1 METIIQQICINMVEK
16 VLKTLKES
24 KNLSLDIITPEIR
37 EESNNT
43 CLSIVEEYIKYVN
56 LEMRNQKKDRKSKGL
71 VIKEKDV
78 DRKVIT
84 CLGELEYSRDIYFNK
99 VENVYVKPID
109 SIFGIEPYERICK
122 NVKADLVDKA
132 IDNSYEKSKNLVGVP
147 NISRQ
152 SVRNAIL
159 KSNLDNDK
167 SMVVAEKKLLKELHI
182 YADEDHVHLQKPN
195 KIKGRACQ
203 IVPLVTI
210 TEGTENVSKSRR
222 RTINPYHIV
231 DSGFD
236 TSSLWK
242 KVDEYIVENY
252 DVDEIKKIYI
262 HADGGRWI
270 KKGLED
276 YDCKVVATDG
286 FHIKKYL
293 KIIKNAKSPSSVKK
307 IERLIESNCKDEAI
321 MYMSELCSDI
331 EDERVQNRCCNACN
345 YIINNWEGIVNR
357 YTLDIPGSC
366 TEGQV
371 SHVLSERFSRNP
383 MGWSKEVLGKL
394 SVLRVYKKN
403 GNKIDSSIYSK
414 TENEQY
420 RDCVNN
426 TNEKL
431 NWSIF
436 DKEKFIFDDS
446 SATRI
451 LIKGIGCNRSNIL
464 GS

>member
-1 METIIQQICINMVEK
+1 M
-16 VLKTLKES
+16 
-24 KNLSLDIITPEIR
+24 
-37 EESNNT
+37 
-43 CLSIVEEYIKYVN
+43 SIVEEYIKYVN

-231 DSGFD
+231 DSSFD

-242 KVDEYIVENY
+242 KVDEYIVGNY
-252 DVDEIKKIYI
+252 EVDEI
-262 HADGGRWI
+262 
-270 KKGLED
+270 
-276 YDCKVVATDG
+276 
-286 FHIKKYL
+286 
-293 KIIKNAKSPSSVKK
+293 KK

-331 EDERVQNRCCNACN
+331 EDERVQNRCRNACN

-383 MGWSKEVLGKL
+383 MGWSKEILGKL
-394 SVLRVYKKN
+394 SVLRVHKKN
-403 GNKIDSSIYSK
+403 GNKIDSSIYSN
-414 TENEQY
+414 TGNEQY
-420 RDCVNN
+420 RDCVNK

>member
-1 METIIQQICINMVEK
+1 METIIQQICMNMVEK

-231 DSGFD
+231 DSSFD

-242 KVDEYIVENY
+242 KVDEYIVGNY
-252 DVDEIKKIYI
+252 EVDEI
-262 HADGGRWI
+262 
-270 KKGLED
+270 
-276 YDCKVVATDG
+276 
-286 FHIKKYL
+286 
-293 KIIKNAKSPSSVKK
+293 KK

-394 SVLRVYKKN
+394 SVLRVHKKN
-403 GNKIDSSIYSK
+403 GNKIDSSIYSN
-414 TENEQY
+414 TGNEQY
-420 RDCVNN
+420 RDCVNK

-431 NWSIF
+431 NWSI
-436 DKEKFIFDDS
+436 
-446 SATRI
+446 
-451 LIKGIGCNRSNIL
+451 
-464 GS
+464 

>member
-1 METIIQQICINMVEK
+1 METIIQQICMNIVEK

-109 SIFGIEPYERICK
+109 SIFGIEPYDRICK

-132 IDNSYEKSKNLVGVP
+132 IDNSYEKSKNLVDVP

-231 DSGFD
+231 DSSFD

-242 KVDEYIVENY
+242 KVDEYIVGNY
-252 DVDEIKKIYI
+252 EVDEI
-262 HADGGRWI
+262 
-270 KKGLED
+270 
-276 YDCKVVATDG
+276 
-286 FHIKKYL
+286 
-293 KIIKNAKSPSSVKK
+293 KK

-394 SVLRVYKKN
+394 SVLRVHKKN
-403 GNKIDSSIYSK
+403 GNKIDSSIYSN
-414 TENEQY
+414 TGNEQY
-420 RDCVNN
+420 RDCVNK

>member
-37 EESNNT
+37 EESNNA

-56 LEMRNQKKDRKSKGL
+56 LEMRNQKKDRKLKGL

-132 IDNSYEKSKNLVGVP
+132 IDNSYEKSKNLVDVP

-231 DSGFD
+231 DSSFD

-242 KVDEYIVENY
+242 KVDEYIVGNY
-252 DVDEIKKIYI
+252 EVDEI
-262 HADGGRWI
+262 
-270 KKGLED
+270 
-276 YDCKVVATDG
+276 
-286 FHIKKYL
+286 
-293 KIIKNAKSPSSVKK
+293 KK

-331 EDERVQNRCCNACN
+331 EDERVQNRCCNTCN

-383 MGWSKEVLGKL
+383 MGWSKEILGKL
-394 SVLRVYKKN
+394 SVLRMHKKN
-403 GNKIDSSIYSK
+403 GNKIDSSIYSN
-414 TENEQY
+414 TGNEQY
-420 RDCVNN
+420 RDCVNK

>member
-1 METIIQQICINMVEK
+1 MVEK

-231 DSGFD
+231 DSSFD

-242 KVDEYIVENY
+242 KVDEYIVGNY
-252 DVDEIKKIYI
+252 EVDEI
-262 HADGGRWI
+262 
-270 KKGLED
+270 
-276 YDCKVVATDG
+276 
-286 FHIKKYL
+286 
-293 KIIKNAKSPSSVKK
+293 KK

-383 MGWSKEVLGKL
+383 MGWSKEILGKL
-394 SVLRVYKKN
+394 SVLRVHKKN
-403 GNKIDSSIYSK
+403 GNKIDSSIYSN
-414 TENEQY
+414 TGNEQY
-420 RDCVNN
+420 RDCVNK

-464 GS
+464 SVCNFFCKLAFYG

>member
-231 DSGFD
+231 DSSFD

-242 KVDEYIVENY
+242 KVDEYIVGNY
-252 DVDEIKKIYI
+252 EVDEI
-262 HADGGRWI
+262 
-270 KKGLED
+270 
-276 YDCKVVATDG
+276 
-286 FHIKKYL
+286 
-293 KIIKNAKSPSSVKK
+293 KK

-383 MGWSKEVLGKL
+383 MGWSKEILGKL
-394 SVLRVYKKN
+394 SVLRVHKKN
-403 GNKIDSSIYSK
+403 GNKIDSSIYSN
-414 TENEQY
+414 TGNEQY
-420 RDCVNN
+420 RDCVNK

>member
-1 METIIQQICINMVEK
+1 METIIQQICMNMVEK

-132 IDNSYEKSKNLVGVP
+132 IDNSYEKSKNLVGIP

-231 DSGFD
+231 DSSFD

-242 KVDEYIVENY
+242 KVDEYIVGNY
-252 DVDEIKKIYI
+252 EVDEI
-262 HADGGRWI
+262 
-270 KKGLED
+270 
-276 YDCKVVATDG
+276 
-286 FHIKKYL
+286 
-293 KIIKNAKSPSSVKK
+293 KK

-331 EDERVQNRCCNACN
+331 EDERVQNRCCNTCN

-394 SVLRVYKKN
+394 SVLRVHKKN
-403 GNKIDSSIYSK
+403 GNKIDSSIYSN
-414 TENEQY
+414 TGNEQY
-420 RDCVNN
+420 RDCVNK

>member
-37 EESNNT
+37 EESNNA

-231 DSGFD
+231 DSSFD

-242 KVDEYIVENY
+242 KVDEYIVGNY
-252 DVDEIKKIYI
+252 EVDEI
-262 HADGGRWI
+262 
-270 KKGLED
+270 
-276 YDCKVVATDG
+276 
-286 FHIKKYL
+286 
-293 KIIKNAKSPSSVKK
+293 KK

-331 EDERVQNRCCNACN
+331 EDERVQNRCCNTCN

-383 MGWSKEVLGKL
+383 MGWSKEILGKL
-394 SVLRVYKKN
+394 SVLRVHKKN
-403 GNKIDSSIYSK
+403 GNKIDSSIYSN
-414 TENEQY
+414 TGNEQY
-420 RDCVNN
+420 RDCVNK

>member
-1 METIIQQICINMVEK
+1 METIIQQICMNMVEK

-37 EESNNT
+37 EESNNA

-231 DSGFD
+231 DSSFD

-242 KVDEYIVENY
+242 KVDEYIVGNY
-252 DVDEIKKIYI
+252 EVDEI
-262 HADGGRWI
+262 
-270 KKGLED
+270 
-276 YDCKVVATDG
+276 
-286 FHIKKYL
+286 
-293 KIIKNAKSPSSVKK
+293 KK

-394 SVLRVYKKN
+394 SVLRVHKKN
-403 GNKIDSSIYSK
+403 GNKIDSSIYSN
-414 TENEQY
+414 TGNEQY
-420 RDCVNN
+420 RDCVNK

>member
-1 METIIQQICINMVEK
+1 METIIQQICMNMVEK

-24 KNLSLDIITPEIR
+24 KNLSLDIITPQIR

-109 SIFGIEPYERICK
+109 SIFGIEPYERTCK

-231 DSGFD
+231 DSSFD

-242 KVDEYIVENY
+242 KVDEYIVGNY
-252 DVDEIKKIYI
+252 EVDEI
-262 HADGGRWI
+262 
-270 KKGLED
+270 
-276 YDCKVVATDG
+276 
-286 FHIKKYL
+286 
-293 KIIKNAKSPSSVKK
+293 KK

-383 MGWSKEVLGKL
+383 MGWSKEILGKL
-394 SVLRVYKKN
+394 SVLRVHKKN
-403 GNKIDSSIYSK
+403 GNKIDSSIYSN
-414 TENEQY
+414 TGNEQY
-420 RDCVNN
+420 RDCVNK

>member
-1 METIIQQICINMVEK
+1 METIIQQICMNMVEK

-37 EESNNT
+37 EESNNA

-132 IDNSYEKSKNLVGVP
+132 IDNSYEKSKNLVDVP

-231 DSGFD
+231 DSSFD

-242 KVDEYIVENY
+242 KVDEYIVGNY
-252 DVDEIKKIYI
+252 EVDEI
-262 HADGGRWI
+262 
-270 KKGLED
+270 
-276 YDCKVVATDG
+276 
-286 FHIKKYL
+286 
-293 KIIKNAKSPSSVKK
+293 KK

-383 MGWSKEVLGKL
+383 MGWSKEILGKL
-394 SVLRVYKKN
+394 SVLRVHKKN
-403 GNKIDSSIYSK
+403 GNKIDSSIYSN
-414 TENEQY
+414 TGNEQY
-420 RDCVNN
+420 RDCVNK

>member
-1 METIIQQICINMVEK
+1 METIIQQICMNMVEK

-132 IDNSYEKSKNLVGVP
+132 IDNSYEKSKNLVDVP

-182 YADEDHVHLQKPN
+182 YADEGHVHLQKPN

-231 DSGFD
+231 DSSFD
-236 TSSLWK
+236 TSSLWE
-242 KVDEYIVENY
+242 KVDEYIVGNY
-252 DVDEIKKIYI
+252 EVDEI
-262 HADGGRWI
+262 
-270 KKGLED
+270 
-276 YDCKVVATDG
+276 
-286 FHIKKYL
+286 
-293 KIIKNAKSPSSVKK
+293 KK

-331 EDERVQNRCCNACN
+331 EDERVQNRCCNTCN

-394 SVLRVYKKN
+394 SVLRVHKKN
-403 GNKIDSSIYSK
+403 GNKIDSSIYSN
-414 TENEQY
+414 TGNEQY
-420 RDCVNN
+420 RDCVNK

-431 NWSIF
+431 NWSI
-436 DKEKFIFDDS
+436 
-446 SATRI
+446 
-451 LIKGIGCNRSNIL
+451 
-464 GS
+464 